1 MQIMQ
6 SLLDAYGHEGMA
18 TQDFGTQQDVK
29 KEVYRLTSLLV
40 EQLSKFFRIFGQS
53 SWQCVHEMRMEEIF
67 TEDGAKNLLV
77 ALSITTELRLKCY
90 QKQCRQKE
98 ALPTVPQL
106 SVTEQKKTPC
116 PFSTAIVR
124 LYQSLIPLKTVILQ
138 ILEVNKNHNLTEP
151 ERSVVSV
158 LQEANFMD
166 VSPMT
171 TATAYLRVLQLPK
184 SFEYLLSA
192 KNNIM
197 DNASRV
203 EILLMLANC
212 YQMVGKFHEAIE
224 CCREVQ
230 TLYATAPDVFETSVL
245 LRALKTIMDTYMDQ
259 DLYQEGL
266 KIYKQ
271 IIDF

>member
-1 MQIMQ
+1 MQ
-6 SLLDAYGHEGMA
+6 SFLDTYGHEGMA

-77 ALSITTELRLKCY
+77 ALSITTELPLKCY

-171 TATAYLRVLQLPK
+171 TATAYLHVLQLPK

-192 KNNIM
+192 KNNKWIM
-197 DNASRV
+197 PVGWKYFSCSPIVTRWLASFTKP
-203 EILLMLANC
+203 L
-212 YQMVGKFHEAIE
+212 
-224 CCREVQ
+224 
-230 TLYATAPDVFETSVL
+230 SVAV
-245 LRALKTIMDTYMDQ
+245 RYKHYTQRRRMFLKQAFY
-259 DLYQEGL
+259 YVP
-266 KIYKQ
+266 
-271 IIDF
+271 